1 MLISIIITNYNYGEY
16 LSECIDSCLQQEY
29 ANKEIVIVDDGSND
43 DSREIIRGYRS
54 PIKAIFKSN
63 GGQAS
68 AFNAGFSACAGKL
81 IIFLDSDDKLMPHCL
96 NNVVQNWRSSFSKIH
111 FNLLMIGKSGSSLG
125 ETFCKRPLPCG
136 DLKTLIIR
144 DGNYQSMPT
153 SGNVFSRSF
162 LSRVMPMPEP
172 DWRGHADAY
181 LINLA
186 PLVGGVGAID
196 EPLGYYRVHDKN
208 ISSHVLDSQIQF
220 DKLYAS
226 IVREIKTDE
235 VIDQFCKRNELT
247 YNRGAL
253 INSYPHLQRVMVYD
267 KLAHLFKKSRFR
279 RPLKDFYYMSM
290 SLFRMRNVPVIK
302 MALIHSW
309 MLLILTVPSRFAE
322 SMVIFAYERGAIL
335 SERGRPRNS

>member
-1 MLISIIITNYNYGEY
+1 
-16 LSECIDSCLQQEY
+16 
-29 ANKEIVIVDDGSND
+29 
-43 DSREIIRGYRS
+43 
-54 PIKAIFKSN
+54 
-63 GGQAS
+63 
-68 AFNAGFSACAGKL
+68 
-81 IIFLDSDDKLMPHCL
+81 
-96 NNVVQNWRSSFSKIH
+96 
-111 FNLLMIGKSGSSLG
+111 MIGKSGSSLG

-208 ISSHVLDSQIQF
+208 ISSHVLDSRIQF

-235 VIDQFCKRNELT
+235 VIDQFCKRNGLT